1 MSNKISIVVIII
13 LILSTGF
20 LGWKYS
26 ETKKASDEAVSQ
38 AKEATLNIKVLDFT
52 AMFIEN
58 VLKAETEISF
68 ETRLALETEVRSLN
82 DAEILSQW
90 QKFTNSSTEIEAQEN
105 VKKLLAL
112 LIDKVKN

>member
-1 MSNKISIVVIII
+1 MC
-13 LILSTGF
+13 STGF
-20 LGWKYS
+20 LGWKYV
-26 ETKKASDEAVSQ
+26 ETKKTSEKAISQ
-38 AKEATLNIKVLDFT
+38 AKEATLNVKVLNFT
-52 AMFIEN
+52 QMFIDN

-90 QKFTNSSTEIEAQEN
+90 QKFTNSSTEEEAQEN

>member
-1 MSNKISIVVIII
+1 MCT
-13 LILSTGF
+13 TGF
-20 LGWKYS
+20 LGWKYV
-26 ETKKASDEAVSQ
+26 ETKKTSEKAISQ
-38 AKEATLNIKVLDFT
+38 AKEATLNVKVLNFT
-52 AMFIEN
+52 QMFIDN

-90 QKFTNSSTEIEAQEN
+90 QKFTNSSTEEEAQEN

>member
-1 MSNKISIVVIII
+1 MSKISTVVIII

-20 LGWKYS
+20 LGWQYV
-26 ETKKASDEAVSQ
+26 EIKKASDKATSQ
-38 AKEATLNIKVLDFT
+38 AQESNLNIKVLDFT

-90 QKFTNSSTEIEAQEN
+90 QKFTNSSTEEEAQDN

-112 LIDKVKN
+112 LIEKVKN